1 MTERFQVELEGAF
14 CASIADATHTSRVI
28 TTGHELND
36 IDASN
41 ISGITGDDD
50 LPVHSWNDA
59 GWTD

>member
-14 CASIADATHTSRVI
+14 CASIADATHTSRVN

-41 ISGITGDDD
+41 LSGDTDVNG
-50 LPVHSWNDA
+50 LPMHSWNE